1 MSVEEVNVDEPNASE
16 QAESPLTHF
25 FAASWRNTKLSIDRH
40 PEHFETLSEVDV
52 ILNVLTAFSD
62 ESRERVA
69 RSMLIQTHGA
79 LRAASLLALSGQVA
93 ESYSLMRTALR
104 SAMHGVFIAGDEERQ
119 RIWLARVDDD
129 RSADLKRTTF
139 ANGLMLRH
147 LRQLDAA
154 TAGIYERLHHRTID
168 RGLHANCHGGG
179 SENDAGSSAESG
191 CDDFALDDEVQR
203 SALRSVAQVGICTLS
218 MFYYVYGDLFRKH
231 KLDDRLASLRHGH

>member
-1 MSVEEVNVDEPNASE
+1 MSVEEAKVDEPVDSE
-16 QAESPLTHF
+16 RTESPLAHF
-25 FAASWRNTKLSIDRH
+25 FAAAWRNTKLSIDRH
-40 PEHFETLSEVDV
+40 REHFDTLSEVDV
-52 ILNVLTAFSD
+52 IFNVLTACSED
-62 ESRERVA
+62 SPERVA

-93 ESYSLMRTALR
+93 ESYSLMRTTLR
-104 SAMHGVFIAGDEERQ
+104 SAMHGVFMAGDEDRQ

-129 RSADLKRTTF
+129 RSADLKRATF

-179 SENDAGSSAESG
+179 SENHAGSSAESG

-203 SALRSVAQVGICTLS
+203 SALRSAAQVGICTLS
-218 MFYYVYGDLFRKH
+218 MFYYVYGDLFRKYQ
-231 KLDDRLASLRHGH
+231 LDDRLASLRHGH